1 MGFYEKA
8 KAITS
13 KEKVLTDNGAVAY
26 RTSGHELLD
35 FNFDVSAMRGMSE
48 QEIMDRFTKVYY
60 ENKEAAILYVFYL
73 GDIRGGLGE
82 RHAFRSCM
90 KFLCLEQPNVAL
102 EVLSLIPYYNRW
114 DSLFDLLEIPV
125 FKNEALGEIKLQLEE
140 DMRKASRGE
149 KISLLAK
156 WLPSINTSSAKSKKT
171 CKDNLRGY

>member
-48 QEIMDRFTKVYY
+48 QKIMDRFAKVYY

-90 KFLCLEQPNVAL
+90 KFLCLEQPNVAW

-114 DSLFDLLEIPV
+114 DSMLEFIEFPV
-125 FKNEALGEIKLQLEE
+125 LRQEALSEIRVQLEE
-140 DMRKASRGE
+140 DVLNAGKGG
-149 KISLLAK
+149 KTSLFSQSGCLQ
-156 WLPSINTSSAKSKKT
+156 SIQVLQSQE
-171 CKDNLRGY
+171 NLQR